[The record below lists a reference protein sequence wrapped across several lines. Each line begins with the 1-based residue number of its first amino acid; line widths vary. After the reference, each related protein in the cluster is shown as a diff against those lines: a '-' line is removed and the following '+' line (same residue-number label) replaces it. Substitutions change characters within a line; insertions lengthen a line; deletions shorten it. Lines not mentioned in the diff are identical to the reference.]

1 MTKLK
6 FILLFTIAFAANCT
20 AQNIVTRDSLGAYRI
35 TQGRNRPVPLDTA
48 IISTALKQKAQD
60 QQVLQDEIALMEQLL
75 QRRRQLAAVIEDRR
89 TLTDILEQARALKLK
104 KP

>member
-1 MTKLK
+1 MIKLK
-6 FILLFTIAFAANCT
+6 LILIFTIALAATST

-48 IISTALKQKAQD
+48 IISTALKQKVQD
-60 QQVLQDEIALMEQLL
+60 QQVVQDEITLMEQIL
-75 QRRRQLAAVIEDRR
+75 QRRRQLAAIIEDKR
-89 TLTDILEQARALKLK
+89 TLTDILEQARALKSK

>member
-1 MTKLK
+1 MIKLK
-6 FILLFTIAFAANCT
+6 LILIFTIAISAACT

-48 IISTALKQKAQD
+48 IISTALKQKGQD
-60 QQVLQDEIALMEQLL
+60 QQVVQDEITLMEQLL
-75 QRRRQLAAVIEDRR
+75 QRRRQLAAIIEDKR
-89 TLTDILEQARALKLK
+89 TLTDILEQARALKSK

>member
-6 FILLFTIAFAANCT
+6 FILLFSIVFAATCT

>member
-1 MTKLK
+1 MLK
-6 FILLFTIAFAANCT
+6 TFFIAILSLFFLSVCT

-35 TQGRNRPVPLDTA
+35 TQGRNRPVPLDTV

-60 QQVLQDEIALMEQLL
+60 QQVLQDEIALMEQIL

-89 TLTDILEQARALKLK
+89 TLTDILEQARAFKPK